1 MFSNRRISYRRH
13 FGISLIEVLLFIV
26 IVGIAVSG
34 MLAAFRL
41 SVQKSTDPLARK
53 QVIAIA
59 ESMMEE
65 VQLMPF
71 TFCDPDDANARTAT
85 SATVGVGGCAATA
98 EALGPEAGEN
108 RYGTGGVQFDNV
120 NDYHG
125 YDSATEAPTGIKDI
139 SGTPI
144 ATLADYN
151 VSVNISNVPLGANP
165 DVLLLIQVTVTG
177 PDSVAITFHGYRSRY
192 APRSPL

>member
-1 MFSNRRISYRRH
+1 MLRKDSLSLAIPAMFSKSQISYRKH

-41 SVQKSTDPLARK
+41 SVQKSTDPLSRK

-71 TFCDPDDANARTAT
+71 TF
-85 SATVGVGGCAATA
+85 
-98 EALGPEAGEN
+98 
-108 RYGTGGVQFDNV
+108 
-120 NDYHG
+120 H
-125 YDSATEAPTGIKDI
+125 
-139 SGTPI
+139 
-144 ATLADYN
+144 
-151 VSVNISNVPLGANP
+151 
-165 DVLLLIQVTVTG
+165 LL
-177 PDSVAITFHGYRSRY
+177 RSRRRQCANGNERDGGRWRLRRY
-192 APRSPL
+192 RGSVGPRGR